1 MRALYD
7 YIADDQTS
15 LSFHQGD
22 IIQVI
27 TQLESG
33 WWDGI
38 INGLRGWFPSNY
50 CAVVTGP
57 LEQGSLDQQF
67 PNGHDEVSGGSGA
80 EDDFEEDAE
89 FNGAPHTDGDHSSYS
104 DTDKEQEEAAYWIPQ
119 ATQDGRLYYFN
130 TLTGVSRTELP
141 LETPTSANETGPRDR
156 MNVRVPDQTRPPPE
170 LMAGGYS
177 QEEDDTDISEVE
189 SIMLASRGSLPRKR
203 RSYVSDGLSPA
214 PSMDSLNASP
224 MARSRN
230 ESQEFTRTRG
240 SAKEREPTNSATT
253 SFTGHPTPYISYN
266 VPSLFADDDRSLPT
280 TWHRLLENMAK
291 AVENYRQAINN
302 ADRSEYVHRV
312 EDISDHLRL
321 LLAAGSRTTD
331 NHSGNPSIIST
342 NKLLYPHF
350 RDMMSRFSKLV
361 LSSHIAAADW
371 PAPDSYSKCLV
382 ETQGVLRSVQNYVEV
397 ARSQRGEDVPRLV
410 PGFAKGPSTGGSWQN
425 NSIESLSHR
434 APSTYADSIDEY
446 DMLPEPAAKLDRAV
460 LERMEDLK
468 RIIVSSIRRLDED
481 CVVHDKLIT
490 PSKHEEISTA
500 ICKNASKV
508 VDYFRSYIAT
518 VESINLAPLGLPSDR
533 SPLTDFINQKQR
545 LYDLIADMVV
555 ACQTVAAPLSDEWT
569 EVRGEPLESRVN
581 EVKLVTKALENTISQ
596 VGNSLQS
603 LLESISRDAI
613 FMRNNK
619 MEARE
624 NHRLTDGGATF
635 TTGHL
640 RTGSSQLHRPLLST
654 VGHSQSFSIGVDH
667 PPEAYRGQNAKLTK
681 FFGEVPREVATRPEI
696 VGNGASKRDSEEIPS
711 FLRLDFETEIAY
723 DTKGDAPQLR
733 GGTLMALVEQ
743 LTRHDRLDPQF
754 NATFLLTYRSFTTAS
769 ELFEMLVR
777 RFTIQPPQGISA
789 SDFKVWIEQKQNLI
803 RVRTINVMRNWI
815 EQNWMENNDQ
825 VSDDLLRRIYAFV
838 KDIVSPINEPL
849 AKPLLNSIT
858 QRLQGQDASGAKK
871 LVPTLSAQTPA
882 PIMPKNMK
890 KLKFLDI
897 DAMEFARQLTI
908 IESRL
913 YAKIKPSECLDKT
926 WGKKDDPDASPN
938 VKALVRHSN
947 KLTHW
952 VAEMI
957 LNQQDVKKRVVVIK
971 HWVSIADVS
980 YGCLSCCQLLTV
992 LYQKCRTLNNFS
1004 TLTSIISSFSTAPIH
1019 RLNRTWQAMNSKTS
1033 AVLETHR
1040 KVMAA
1045 ERNFADYRETLKLA
1059 CPPCI
1064 PFFGS
1069 SFPLSFSQT
1078 RPSAIPVSSNLIPS
1092 QHAHAQSTNHPSL
1105 SL

>member
-1 MRALYD
+1 MYVRALYD

-57 LEQGSLDQQF
+57 LDQGSLDQRF
-67 PNGHDEVSGGSGA
+67 PNGHDDVSGESGT
-80 EDDFEEDAE
+80 EDDYEEEPEVNGVPHENGGYSRHSDAE
-89 FNGAPHTDGDHSSYS
+89 
-104 DTDKEQEEAAYWIPQ
+104 KEQEEAAYWIPQ

-177 QEEDDTDISEVE
+177 QEEDDTDASEVE
-189 SIMLASRGSLPRKR
+189 SIMLASQGSLPRKR

-214 PSMDSLNASP
+214 PSMDSLNVSP

-230 ESQEFTRTRG
+230 ESQDFGRTQRL
-240 SAKEREPTNSATT
+240 AKDRVPTNSATT
-253 SFTGHPTPYISYN
+253 SFTGHPTSLANYS
-266 VPSLFADDDRSLPT
+266 VPSLFADDDRAPPV
-280 TWHRLLENMAK
+280 TWHRLVENMTK

-382 ETQGVLRSVQNYVEV
+382 EAQGVLKSVYNYVDV

-410 PGFAKGPSTGGSWQN
+410 PGFAKGPSIGGGWQN
-425 NSIESLSHR
+425 NSIESLSSQSSS
-434 APSTYADSIDEY
+434 PYADSIDEY
-446 DMLPEPAAKLDRAV
+446 DMLPEPAAKLDRA
-460 LERMEDLK
+460 LLDRMEDLK
-468 RIIVSSIRRLDED
+468 RMIVSSIRRLDEH
-481 CVVHDKLIT
+481 CVVQDKVIT
-490 PSKHEEISTA
+490 LSKHEQISTL
-500 ICKNASKV
+500 ICTDAGKV
-508 VDYFRSYIAT
+508 IEYFRPYIST

-533 SPLTDFINQKQR
+533 PPLIDFICQKQR

-581 EVKLVTKALENTISQ
+581 EVKLVTRALENTISQ
-596 VGNSLQS
+596 VGISLQS
-603 LLESISRDAI
+603 LLESLTRDAT
-613 FMRNNK
+613 FVRNNR
-619 MEARE
+619 MEPRE

-635 TTGHL
+635 STSHL
-640 RTGSSQLHRPLLST
+640 RTGSSQLQRPLLST
-654 VGHSQSFSIGVDH
+654 AGHSQSFSIGVDH
-667 PPEAYRGQNAKLTK
+667 PPEAYRSQNAKLTK
-681 FFGEVPREVATRPEI
+681 FFGEVPRDVASA
-696 VGNGASKRDSEEIPS
+696 GNMASKRESEEIPS
-711 FLRLDFETEIAY
+711 FLRLDYETEIVY
-723 DTKGDAPQLR
+723 DTKGDTPQLR
-733 GGTLMALVEQ
+733 GGTLTALVEQ

-754 NATFLLTYRSFTTAS
+754 NATFLLTYRSFTTAN
-769 ELFEMLVR
+769 ELFEMLVN
-777 RFTIQPPQGISA
+777 RFTIQPPQGISS
-789 SDFKVWIEQKQNLI
+789 SDFKVWTEQKQNLI
-803 RVRTINVMRNWI
+803 RVRTINIMRSWI

-825 VSDDLLRRIYAFV
+825 ASDDSLRRIYAFV
-838 KDIVSPINEPL
+838 KDIVSPINEPV

-858 QRLQGQDASGAKK
+858 QRLQGQDASGGKRMV
-871 LVPTLSAQTPA
+871 LTLSAQTPT

-913 YAKIKPSECLDKT
+913 YAKIKPTECLDKM
-926 WGKKDDPDASPN
+926 WGRKDDPDASPN

-947 KLTHW
+947 KLTYW

-971 HWVSIADVS
+971 HWVSIADVGWAS
-980 YGCLSCCQLLTV
+980 LT
-992 LYQKCRTLNNFS
+992 
-1004 TLTSIISSFSTAPIH
+1004 ISH
-1019 RLNRTWQAMNSKTS
+1019 L
-1033 AVLETHR
+1033 
-1040 KVMAA
+1040 
-1045 ERNFADYRETLKLA
+1045 LKLTCTRNVA
-1059 CPPCI
+1059 LSTTFPHSPR
-1064 PFFGS
+1064 S
-1069 SFPLSFSQT
+1069 SLRSALPLS
-1078 RPSAIPVSSNLIPS
+1078 ID
-1092 QHAHAQSTNHPSL
+1092 STGHGRQ
-1105 SL
+1105 